1 MTATINGNAG
11 GVWVGEE
18 GTAVEVLDRSPNG
31 MASLVRLPQDVQ
43 RLHHHAGRKCWIP
56 TSWVDEEVA
65 DRA

>member
-31 MASLVRLPQDVQ
+31 MASLVRMPKDVQ